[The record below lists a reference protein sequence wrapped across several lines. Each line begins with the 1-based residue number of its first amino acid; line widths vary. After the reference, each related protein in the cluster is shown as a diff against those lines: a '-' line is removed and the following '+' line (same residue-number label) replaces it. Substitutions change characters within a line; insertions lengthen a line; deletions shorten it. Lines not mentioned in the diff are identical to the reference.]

1 MEEGERMILN
11 PRHLLITGPP
21 GCGKTT
27 LLMRLADGLGDL
39 RPAGFFT
46 GEIREAGVWRG
57 FRLVGFDGRQGVLA
71 HVDFMGGLRVGR
83 YGVDVA
89 GFEAFLGELD
99 ISPSLVFID
108 EIGKMECLSP
118 RFIAL
123 LRELLDSERTVVA
136 TIALSGSGFIA
147 EVKQREDCRLME
159 MSPGDREALLS
170 TLRHDLVRRLG
181 DR

>member
-1 MEEGERMILN
+1 MEEGECMTLN

-27 LLMRLADGLGDL
+27 MLMRLANGLGGL

-46 GEIREAGVWRG
+46 AEIREAGVRQG

-71 HVDFMGGLRVGR
+71 HVDFRGGPRVGR

-99 ISPSLVFID
+99 LTSPLVFVD

-118 RFIAL
+118 RFVAL

-136 TIALSGSGFIA
+136 TVALKGSGFIA
-147 EVKQREDCRLME
+147 EVKARSDCRVTE
-159 MSPGDREALLS
+159 VRPGEREAVL
-170 TLRHDLVRRLG
+170 TALRHDLVHRLG